1 MSTKT
6 PVTLTVDA
14 IDDLIYDA
22 RAGDLDALKSDLA
35 ALSTQHSCPQAWI
48 VASAIDSE
56 PEEEGGTGSC
66 LLHFPA
72 ANGNGGMCFFP
83 FLLSFPWSF
92 QGCFGEGFMGV
103 GFVVLETEE
112 LIAYLEILNFLLG
125 VLTQGDTQLDQAQV
139 TAIVNHRNHSGN
151 TALHWAALNTHL
163 ECVKA
168 LVGVGADI
176 SIKNDA
182 GLDAVFLAER
192 ADWSTE
198 EQGEEQEQDEVEV
211 EVGAEAQEGEGD
223 AGKLSKGRQVVEWLL
238 SSEKGGEL
246 ETGAGENA
254 PAAAEGS
261 TQ

>member
-6 PVTLTVDA
+6 PITLTVDA

-22 RAGDLDALKSDLA
+22 RTGDLEALKSDLA

-56 PEEEGGTGSC
+56 PEEEGGSGSC

-72 ANGNGGMCFFP
+72 ANGN
-83 FLLSFPWSF
+83 
-92 QGCFGEGFMGV
+92 E
-103 GFVVLETEE
+103 
-112 LIAYLEILNFLLG
+112 EILNFLLG
-125 VLTQGDTQLDQAQV
+125 VLTQGETQLDQAQV
-139 TAIVNHRNHSGN
+139 AAVINHRNHSGN

-168 LVGVGADI
+168 LVGAGADI
-176 SIKNDA
+176 TVKNDA

-198 EQGEEQEQDEVEV
+198 EQGEEQDEDEVEV
-211 EVGAEAQEGEGD
+211 EVEAEAQGGEGD
-223 AGKLSKGRQVVEWLL
+223 AGKMPKGRQVAEWLL
-238 SSEKGGEL
+238 GSEKGGEL
-246 ETGAGENA
+246 ETGAGANA
-254 PAAAEGS
+254 PAAAEAS
-261 TQ
+261 SQ